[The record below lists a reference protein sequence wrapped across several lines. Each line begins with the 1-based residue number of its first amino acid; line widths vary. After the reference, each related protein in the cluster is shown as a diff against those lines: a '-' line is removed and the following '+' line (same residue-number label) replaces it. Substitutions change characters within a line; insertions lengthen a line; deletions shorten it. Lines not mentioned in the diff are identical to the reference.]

1 MLKGIIFS
9 IAYEWI
15 DQILFYYEKDHN
27 MAADGNVIVIL
38 NICGIL

>member
-27 MAADGNVIVIL
+27 MAADGHVIVIL